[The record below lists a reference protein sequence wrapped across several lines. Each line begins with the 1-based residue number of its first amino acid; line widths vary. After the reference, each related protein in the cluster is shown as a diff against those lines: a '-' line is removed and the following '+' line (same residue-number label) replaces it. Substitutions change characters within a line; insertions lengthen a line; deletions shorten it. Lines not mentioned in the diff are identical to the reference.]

1 MKRLISLFI
10 ISACVCM
17 CGRIEHDDLAF
28 RNGAVTVPDAVV
40 TVTVT
45 LPDGNTYTV
54 DEYATDV
61 TVNTYQSESPED
73 WEVCVNR

>member
-1 MKRLISLFI
+1 MKKLVSAFI

-17 CGRIEHDDLAF
+17 CGHIEHDDLEF
-28 RNGAVTVPDAVV
+28 RNGAVSSDAIV

-54 DEYATDV
+54 DQYTTEA
-61 TVNTYQSESPED
+61 TVNTYQSENPVD
-73 WEVCVNR
+73 WEIVEY

>member
-17 CGRIEHDDLAF
+17 CGHIEHDDLAF
-28 RNGAVTVPDAVV
+28 RNGAENVNNAIV

-54 DEYATDV
+54 DEYTTDV
-61 TVNTYQSESPED
+61 TVNTYQSENPKD
-73 WEVCVNR
+73 WEIVEY